1 MTAKK
6 RTRAAI
12 RPAAPTAK
20 TADEA
25 GAPMTLAQIAQLKA
39 LSRQAG
45 DPDAFGETL
54 TRGEAQKRIAALQ
67 ILLDREEHSG
77 AERLPRT

>member
-6 RTRAAI
+6 RTRAAR
-12 RPAAPTAK
+12 RPAAK
-20 TADEA
+20 TADDA
-25 GAPMTLAQIAQLKA
+25 DAPMTLAQIAQLKA
-39 LSRQAG
+39 LSGQAG

-77 AERLPRT
+77 VERRPRT